1 MIPLKI
7 NNYNHMKILLIED
20 NLLNQK
26 VVTYN
31 LKKQNYDITAVT
43 NGTDAIDKIKNN
55 IFDLALMDIMLPGM
69 NGFEITNKIR
79 EFEKNNETNKP
90 LIIIALTANTLNSDR
105 EKCIAAGMDE
115 YLPKPFTAEEL
126 VNIIKKFA

>member
-31 LKKQNYDITAVT
+31 LKKQNYNITTVT
-43 NGTDAIDKIKNN
+43 NGTDGINKIKNN
-55 IFDLALMDIMLPGM
+55 NFDLVLMDIMLPGM
-69 NGFEITNKIR
+69 NGFEITDKIR
-79 EFEKNNETNKP
+79 EFEKSNKTNKP
-90 LIIIALTANTLNSDR
+90 LIIIALTANTLNNDR
-105 EKCIAAGMDE
+105 DKCINAGMND
-115 YLPKPFTAEEL
+115 YLPKPFIAEEL
-126 VNIIKKFA
+126 INIIKKFA

>member
-31 LKKQNYDITAVT
+31 LKKLNYDITSVT

-55 IFDLALMDIMLPGM
+55 IFDLALMDIMLPGK
-69 NGFEITNKIR
+69 NGFEITSEIRKLEKENKTD
-79 EFEKNNETNKP
+79 KQ
-90 LIIIALTANTLNSDR
+90 LIIIALTANTLNNDR
-105 EKCIAAGMDE
+105 EKCIAAGMNE
-115 YLPKPFTAEEL
+115 YLQKPFTAEEL
-126 VNIIKKFA
+126 INKIKKFI

>member
-1 MIPLKI
+1 
-7 NNYNHMKILLIED
+7 MKILLIED

-31 LKKQNYDITAVT
+31 LKKLNYDITAVT

-55 IFDLALMDIMLPGM
+55 SFNIVLMDIMLPEM
-69 NGFEITNKIR
+69 DGFEITSEIRKLEKENKTD
-79 EFEKNNETNKP
+79 KQ
-90 LIIIALTANTLNSDR
+90 LIIIALTANTLNNDR
-105 EKCIAAGMDE
+105 EKCVAAGMNE

-126 VNIIKKFA
+126 INMIKNYI